1 MPQAHGARWECW
13 DQVPHDAHLVASAG
27 PWFLEIFSGAAH
39 LTSAV
44 RKAGIPCL
52 PPIDITLCT
61 AIPVAF
67 DVVDVDRWQF
77 VMQLIFLGAVWFAH
91 FGTPCNTYLVLVKR
105 VMVVLRHCGVQSSL
119 TVSQGCQ
126 MSINIKCFWAISFET
141 AHVKLV
147 LL

>member
-1 MPQAHGARWECW
+1 M
-13 DQVPHDAHLVASAG
+13 ASAG
-27 PWFLEIFSGAAH
+27 PWFLEIFSATAH

-91 FGTPCNTYLVLVKR
+91 FGTPCNTYSGARKEGDGGPPPLRSAEFPDGLPGLSDEHQHQVFLGNLFRDRSCEACFALALLGFHFSIENPLV
-105 VMVVLRHCGVQSSL
+105 
-119 TVSQGCQ
+119 
-126 MSINIKCFWAISFET
+126 
-141 AHVKLV
+141 
-147 LL
+147 